1 MDKYIRALVNESF
14 YAMNPT
20 EQLNKTL
27 KTAKKAAKAKEE
39 AEAARSEFISD
50 VLGKQTVKKFGDE
63 EHFAPIPV
71 GAIEITRKDFDN
83 LAQTLDVIKTDELI
97 ERLGIKYYRND
108 FSFRSNG
115 KEDVLKTDLVL
126 KTPDEMVDF
135 FYAILYCFKK
145 TYKTEEQI
153 SWRSVVKKFRHY
165 LNK

>member
-39 AEAARSEFISD
+39 AEAARAEFISD
-50 VLGKQTVKKFGDE
+50 VLGKHTVKKFGDE

-71 GAIEITRKDFDN
+71 GAIEITRKDLDN
-83 LAQTLDVIKTDELI
+83 LAQTLEATKTDELI

-115 KEDVLKTDLVL
+115 KEDVLKTDLDPNTRAELEGFVSARL
-126 KTPDEMVDF
+126 SHCK
-135 FYAILYCFKK
+135 
-145 TYKTEEQI
+145 
-153 SWRSVVKKFRHY
+153 
-165 LNK
+165 